1 MKIVAQII
9 VNIYGGGHE
18 RGTAVRRIEQSSYF
32 IVIRN
37 IPELEQNFDA
47 LTPPPI
53 GLIQY
58 KKYNK
63 ELTAYYIYIISYLY
77 TYNNVLHSKSQHKS
91 PFQPKNNHLK
101 HEKFQRVFC
110 ANMEVGE
117 GREVAVSY

>member
-1 MKIVAQII
+1 MKIMAQII

-58 KKYNK
+58 KTYNK
-63 ELTAYYIYIISYLY
+63 ELKIKYKCNIQYLY
-77 TYNNVLHSKSQHKS
+77 TYNNVLHSKSQYKA
-91 PFQPKNNHLK
+91 LK
-101 HEKFQRVFC
+101 
-110 ANMEVGE
+110 
-117 GREVAVSY
+117 

>member
-1 MKIVAQII
+1 MKIMAQII

-47 LTPPPI
+47 LTPPI

-63 ELTAYYIYIISYLY
+63 ELKIKYKCNIQYLY
-77 TYNNVLHSKSQHKS
+77 TYNNVLHSKSQYKA
-91 PFQPKNNHLK
+91 LK
-101 HEKFQRVFC
+101 
-110 ANMEVGE
+110 
-117 GREVAVSY
+117 